1 MVAAAV
7 YERGRARCGFRFV
20 SHSRYRPGW
29 LAVWVVGCRCR
40 KVRFTFTS
48 TSLPSG
54 LLRARLAKVCR
65 LLSLSLH
72 PIPYC
77 SCALRSSFVCHDPR
91 RNLSPP
97 TDSTTTALPCPARRR
112 CDLQPARELRL
123 RPPLTTLNRGNTAYH
138 NPRGTIRP
146 LAASTKPSRT
156 TPQV

>member
-7 YERGRARCGFRFV
+7 CERGRARCGFRFV

-29 LAVWVVGCRCR
+29 LAVWVVGCGRR
-40 KVRFTFTS
+40 KEGQVHVHFH
-48 TSLPSG
+48 LPSG

-65 LLSLSLH
+65 PLSLSLH
-72 PIPYC
+72 PIQHC

-123 RPPLTTLNRGNTAYH
+123 RPPLTTLNRGNTTYH
-138 NPRGTIRP
+138 NPRGTTRP

-156 TPQV
+156 ILPA